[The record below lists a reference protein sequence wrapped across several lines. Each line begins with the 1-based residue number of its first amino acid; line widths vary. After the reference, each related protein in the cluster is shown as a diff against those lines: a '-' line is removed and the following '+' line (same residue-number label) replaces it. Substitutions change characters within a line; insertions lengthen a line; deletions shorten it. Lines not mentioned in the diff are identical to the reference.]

1 MGDEDYFGPKSRYVK
16 ELVPSNF
23 DSTRPWLLKTGEFNG
38 NSDSSSNK
46 KCGIGNGS
54 GLVMFY
60 APWCGHCKALA
71 PTWEKAGSMVSFC
84 DFMAFNCE
92 KNKGHLL
99 KIREDMPELVT
110 SYPTIVYYKN
120 GSPTEA
126 YMGERDA
133 QSLINFCMSKCN
145 GK

>member
-16 ELVPSNF
+16 ELIPSNF
-23 DSTRPWLLKTGEFNG
+23 DSTRPWLLKTESQDD
-38 NSDSSSNK
+38 NSK
-46 KCGIGNGS
+46 KCGLGTGS

-71 PTWEKAGSMVSFC
+71 PEWEKAGAMSAFC
-84 DFMAFNCE
+84 DYYAFNCE
-92 KNKGHLL
+92 KNKGHML

-110 SYPTIVYYKN
+110 SYPTIIYYKN
-120 GSPTEA
+120 GSPMEA

-133 QSLINFCMSKCN
+133 QSLINFCMSKC
-145 GK
+145 GSE

>member
-1 MGDEDYFGPKSRYVK
+1 MADGDYFGPKSRYVK
-16 ELVPSNF
+16 ELIPSDF
-23 DSTRPWLLKTGEFNG
+23 DSTRPWLLKTG
-38 NSDSSSNK
+38 SNTKSKDDK
-46 KCGIGNGS
+46 KCGLGNGS

-60 APWCGHCKALA
+60 APWCGYCKILA
-71 PTWEKAGSMVSFC
+71 PDWEKASSLASFC

-99 KIREDMPELVT
+99 KIKEDMPSLVT

-126 YMGERDA
+126 YMGNRDA
-133 QSLINFCMSKCN
+133 NSLINFCMSKC
-145 GK
+145 GAE